1 MNLRFNFAA
10 LPPRVHYAVGV
21 DGGGTSTR
29 ARVLH
34 RSGETVGEG
43 RAGASGL
50 VQGVAQAWL
59 HIGQAIV
66 QATQGRLQPG
76 WQPPTPENTALGIGL
91 AGANVAPWRT
101 QFLEADPGYA
111 RLVVESDATTALVGA
126 HGGRP
131 GALVILGTGSIGVA
145 CDARG
150 HHRTVGGWGF
160 PSGDE
165 GSGAWLGLR
174 AMARTQWAVDGRS
187 PHSPLTRALFA
198 RLGATPDALLAWCT
212 QANQHAY
219 ASLAPLVFEH
229 EGDDPLAHALLQ
241 EAVLSLQQLAH
252 ALDPDQALPLAL
264 GGSIAQRLASRLP
277 APLAARVVTPAGDA
291 MDGGLALCFT
301 P

>member
-1 MNLRFNFAA
+1 MSTTLDFAR
-10 LPPRVHYAVGV
+10 LPDHVHYAVGI

-34 RSGETVGEG
+34 RSGVTVGEG

-66 QATQGRLQPG
+66 QATQGRLQSG
-76 WQPPTPENTALGIGL
+76 WQAPTPDNTALGIGL

-101 QFLEADPGYA
+101 QFVQADPGYA
-111 RLVVESDATTALVGA
+111 RLQVESDADTALSGA

-131 GALVILGTGSIGVA
+131 GLLIILGTGSIGLA
-145 CDARG
+145 CDAQGQR
-150 HHRTVGGWGF
+150 RTAGGWGF

-174 AMARTQWAVDGRS
+174 AITHTQWAVDGRS
-187 PHSPLTRALFA
+187 PHSPLTAA
-198 RLGATPDALLAWCT
+198 VYAQLGGSPEALLDWCT
-212 QANQHAY
+212 QAHQHAF
-219 ASLAPLVFEH
+219 ASLAPLVFAH
-229 EGDDPLAHALLQ
+229 EAQDALARGLLAQALQ
-241 EAVLSLQQLAH
+241 SLQQLAQ
-252 ALDPDQALPLAL
+252 ALDPEHRLPLAL
-264 GGSIAQRLASRLP
+264 GGSIAQRLATRLP
-277 APLAARVVTPAGDA
+277 APLAARLVSPEGDA

-301 P
+301 S